1 MSSPIQNF
9 IPCANH
15 PSKLAKKYC
24 ANDKCKS
31 FICNGCALSFH
42 ADHISEVQNLNT
54 LYVSNTNLLNKLLSV
69 SEKNKNYSK
78 DLSFKCMN
86 FVFHQAKHYCKQC
99 NGFICQKCM
108 ANHEQGHTFVS
119 LDDYMNNFK
128 DLIQFFISIIN
139 FDSNSGINQNF
150 EILPKKYEKLIEKFD
165 KILENFS
172 DYKFKISQIIKK
184 RNTFLLNYIQKIHK
198 FYIQKQNLIA
208 KNKDLFKK
216 LVKLIDDIKFE
227 KDEKKV
233 FKYYIDFQVIVE
245 NMFINDAEKDV
256 IHNLYNQ
263 LNTIKDKINTLNESL
278 LSIIEKEMTPLLGDN
293 SQIFENINK
302 ILDEH
307 DSSFKT
313 DICKVLEIDEAKYD
327 ELYSDDIL
335 NKESKKYDIYEG
347 SRKDLV
353 PLSQEKPKEIVE
365 SVQDEQIKEQ
375 KEQIQEQVKPEV
387 EIKEVIKEVEKVIIK
402 EIEKIVPINKNKF
415 TDVDTI
421 CVNNVCDLE
430 MKGIEKE
437 PQVKEVVKEII
448 KEVYIKEEP
457 KKDDE
462 HQETKITKIVVPLAF
477 EFVGSLSYSG
487 IEKKKIENIS
497 HTADNFNII
506 GIQKENVIQPV
517 VDQPKEE
524 KKIIPNEPENKE
536 QFSIIHEKVVIPHE
550 KENSLNFTIEKSYET
565 AKSKPNEQL
574 PSQNNISPQIEPP
587 VKEPQN
593 QEVIPQQTGEGAPQT
608 EEQNEEQEE
617 QNQEE
622 EEEEQNENQEE
633 EENNDEEQPQEE
645 NTITASAQEPN
656 DSDIKGIQPTV
667 VNMINNLMASNPPIE
682 EKKKILSSV
691 SWNERNFLEI
701 IALGQNCK
709 TSFVFNPYL
718 LLIEEIEFDFPF
730 KLPAFHSFINIHP
743 YLYLS
748 GGKNNES
755 SSGNELDTFYRL
767 RRSEEKSFTIKNLPS
782 MTEARFSHTMVYIQ
796 KLNSICVISGS
807 RLKSCEMFDLDSQT
821 WSSLP
826 LLIISREKA
835 SAVVV
840 NDEYLYVFFGFDRT
854 KSKFV
859 TTIERLSLETLSQ
872 WESISIPGNQ
882 NILKKQ
888 GMSCLISPDG
898 KLLLVG
904 GINSL
909 RNESKDIL
917 EFDPNTKKAG
927 IFSSLPAPCSFTH
940 VGFTQLTDG
949 YWYNI
954 TENFDVVRY
963 DAQSQQFSFVK

>member
-24 ANDKCKS
+24 AHDKCKS

-42 ADHISEVQNLNT
+42 AEHISDVQNLNS

-150 EILPKKYEKLIEKFD
+150 EILPKKYEELIEKFD

-172 DYKFKISQIIKK
+172 EYKFKISQIIKK

-198 FYIQKQNLIA
+198 FYIEKQNLIA

-216 LVKLIDDIKFE
+216 LVRLIDDIKFE

-245 NMFINDAEKDV
+245 GMFINGTEKNAV
-256 IHNLYNQ
+256 HNLYNQ
-263 LNTIKDKINTLNESL
+263 LNTIKDKVNTLNESL
-278 LSIIEKEMTPLLGDN
+278 LSLIEKEMTPLLGDN
-293 SQIFENINK
+293 SQMFENINK
-302 ILDEH
+302 ILEDH
-307 DSSFKT
+307 DTSFKT

-327 ELYSDDIL
+327 ELYSEDIL

-347 SRKDLV
+347 PRKDLI
-353 PLSQEKPKEIVE
+353 PLSQEKPKEVIE
-365 SVQDEQIKEQ
+365 NVQEEQKEEQKSEEIKEQ
-375 KEQIQEQVKPEV
+375 PKPEV
-387 EIKEVIKEVEKVIIK
+387 KEVIKEVEKVVIK
-402 EIEKIVPINKNKF
+402 EVEKIVPVNKNKF
-415 TDVDTI
+415 ADTDTI
-421 CVNNVCDLE
+421 FVSNVCELE
-430 MKGIEKE
+430 MQGVEKE

-457 KKDDE
+457 KKEDE
-462 HQETKITKIVVPLAF
+462 HQETKITKTDIPLAF

-487 IEKKKIENIS
+487 IEKKKVENTYHSAEQFDIM
-497 HTADNFNII
+497 
-506 GIQKENVIQPV
+506 GIQKENDIQPAS
-517 VDQPKEE
+517 EA
-524 KKIIPNEPENKE
+524 KIIPNEPENKE
-536 QFSIIHEKVVIPHE
+536 QFSFIHEKVVIPHE
-550 KENSLNFTIEKSYET
+550 KESTHNFTIEKTYET
-565 AKSKPNEQL
+565 PKSKPPQAPSEQQ
-574 PSQNNISPQIEPP
+574 PSNQNNLSPKVELGGL
-587 VKEPQN
+587 QN
-593 QEVIPQQTGEGAPQT
+593 QEETPHQKGEEAPTT
-608 EEQNEEQEE
+608 EEQNHEQEEENEEQEE
-617 QNQEE
+617 E
-622 EEEEQNENQEE
+622 NENQEE
-633 EENNDEEQPQEE
+633 EENNEEEEQPQED
-645 NTITASAQEPN
+645 NTITSSAQEPV
-656 DSDIKGIQPTV
+656 DSDTKGIQPTV
-667 VNMINNLMASNPPIE
+667 VSMINNLMASNPPID
-682 EKKKILSSV
+682 EKKKILSSI

-767 RRSEEKSFTIKNLPS
+767 RRSEEKSFSIKNLPP
-782 MTEARFSHTMVYIQ
+782 MTEPRFSHTMVYIP
-796 KLNSICVISGS
+796 KLNSICAISGS
-807 RLKSCEMFDLDSQT
+807 RLKSCEMFDINSQT
-821 WSSLP
+821 WATLP

-835 SAVVV
+835 SAIVV

-859 TTIERLSLETLSQ
+859 TTVERLSLETLSQ
-872 WESISIPGNQ
+872 WESVSIPGNQ

-888 GMSCLISPDG
+888 GMSCLTAPDG

-904 GINSL
+904 GVNSL

-917 EFDPNTKKAG
+917 EFDPNTKKAS
-927 IFSSLPAPCSFTH
+927 IFSSLPTPCSFTH
-940 VGFTQLTDG
+940 AGFTQLTDG